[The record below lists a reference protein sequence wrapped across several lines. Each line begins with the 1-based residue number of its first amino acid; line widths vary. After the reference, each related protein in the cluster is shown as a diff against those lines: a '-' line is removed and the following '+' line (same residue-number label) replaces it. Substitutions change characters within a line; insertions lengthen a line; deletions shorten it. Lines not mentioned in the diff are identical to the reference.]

1 MTLFDDILTQFP
13 PDVQAIVREIWEA
26 LGPNE
31 RAGFLS
37 LVVGFPADTNLV
49 KLLVKLSTAQ
59 IRQAFGSKHRV
70 VIVGPTNVGKSTL
83 YNQLVQNKSD
93 QAVVGPLP
101 GTTTENQQADA
112 ALFTVVDTPG
122 ADAVGSVGEQEKNL
136 ALSAA
141 ANADFLV
148 LVFDAIQGIK
158 KTEQELF
165 YELSALKKPF
175 IVVLNKIDLI
185 PRKNLHGVI
194 SNAALNLELE
204 PDQIVP
210 IVAKDGKNLG
220 KVLLAVAATEP
231 EMVAALGQAL
241 PEYRWQLAWQ
251 TIVRS
256 ASISAAIALA
266 PLPVIDFVPLVVTQS
281 IMVVSIARIY
291 NYKITPQRASE
302 LVATFGLG
310 FLGRTLFQE
319 LSKLGGLPGWLLSA
333 AVASSTTVVMGY
345 AAVRWFEKG
354 EKLST
359 DALKKLTQS
368 MTSYLLDTL
377 KGLGK
382 RKPGQKGLRDRI
394 TQSLENSPLAESRS
408 ALNREVDER
417 LSINKLSW
425 PNLSISP
432 PNGGAQYSPADGCS
446 RGAIVVG

>member
-1 MTLFDDILTQFP
+1 MTLYDDILSQFP
-13 PDVQAIVREIWEA
+13 ADVQVTVNKIWEA

-31 RAGFLS
+31 KAGFLS
-37 LVVGFPADTNLV
+37 LLVGFPSDTHLMR
-49 KLLVKLSTAQ
+49 LLFKLSTAQ
-59 IRQAFGSKHRV
+59 IRQAFGRKHQV
-70 VIVGPTNVGKSTL
+70 AIVGPANVGKSTL
-83 YNQLVQNKSD
+83 YNQLVQNKLD
-93 QAVVGPLP
+93 RAEVGPLP
-101 GTTTENQQADA
+101 GTTKENQQADV

-122 ADAVGSVGEQEKNL
+122 ADAVGSMGEQERNL
-136 ALSAA
+136 AMSAA
-141 ANADFLV
+141 IQADFLV

-158 KTEQELF
+158 KTELELF
-165 YELSALKKPF
+165 DELSALKKPF
-175 IVVLNKIDLI
+175 IVVLNKIDLL
-185 PRKNLHGVI
+185 PRKNLQDVI
-194 SNAALNLELE
+194 SSAALNLGLE

-220 KVLLAVAATEP
+220 KVLLAIAATEP

-256 ASISAAIALA
+256 ASISAAVALA

-319 LSKLGGLPGWLLSA
+319 LSKLGGLPGWLLGA

-359 DALKKLTQS
+359 DALKKLTQK
-368 MTSYLLDTL
+368 MTAYLLDTL
-377 KGLGK
+377 KSFGK
-382 RKPGQKGLRDRI
+382 RKPGQKGLREHI
-394 TQSLENSPLAESRS
+394 TQSLESSPLAESRS
-408 ALNREVDER
+408 TLDSEAGE
-417 LSINKLSW
+417 
-425 PNLSISP
+425 
-432 PNGGAQYSPADGCS
+432 
-446 RGAIVVG
+446 

>member
-1 MTLFDDILTQFP
+1 MTLFDEILTQFP
-13 PDVQAIVREIWEA
+13 PEVQTTVRKIWEA

-31 RAGFLS
+31 KASFLS
-37 LVVGFPADTNLV
+37 LLVGFPADTTMV

-59 IRQAFGSKHRV
+59 IRQAFGNKHQV
-70 VIVGPTNVGKSTL
+70 AIVGPTNVGKSTL

-112 ALFTVVDTPG
+112 ALFTVIDTPG
-122 ADAVGSVGEQEKNL
+122 ADAVGSVGEREKSL

-165 YELSALKKPF
+165 NELSALHKPF
-175 IVVLNKIDLI
+175 VVVLNKIDLV
-185 PRKNLHGVI
+185 PRKDLQAVI
-194 SNAALNLELE
+194 SNAAGNLGLE

-291 NYKITPQRASE
+291 NYRITPQRATE
-302 LVATFGLG
+302 LVATFGLA

-333 AVASSTTVVMGY
+333 AIASSTTVVMGY
-345 AAVRWFEKG
+345 AAVRWFETG
-354 EKLST
+354 QKLST
-359 DALKKLTQS
+359 EALKKLTQG
-368 MTSYLLDTL
+368 MTAYLLDTL
-377 KGLGK
+377 KSLGK
-382 RKPGQKGLRDRI
+382 RKPGQKGLRERI
-394 TQSLENSPLAESRS
+394 TQSLESSPLAKNRS
-408 ALNREVDER
+408 TL
-417 LSINKLSW
+417 
-425 PNLSISP
+425 
-432 PNGGAQYSPADGCS
+432 DGEA
-446 RGAIVVG
+446 GE

>member
-1 MTLFDDILTQFP
+1 MNDPMMQFDDILTLFP
-13 PDVQAIVREIWEA
+13 ADVQATIRKIWEA

-31 RAGFLS
+31 KAGFQS
-37 LVVGFPADTNLV
+37 LLIGFPADTSLL

-59 IRQAFGSKHRV
+59 VRQAFGSKHRV

-93 QAVVGPLP
+93 LAVVSPLP
-101 GTTTENQQADA
+101 GTTKENQQADA

-122 ADAVGSVGEQEKNL
+122 ADAVGNAGEQEKSL

-158 KTEQELF
+158 KTELELF
-165 YELSALKKPF
+165 NELSVLKKPF
-175 IVVLNKIDLI
+175 VVVLNKIDLV
-185 PRKNLHGVI
+185 PRKDLQGVI
-194 SNAALNLELE
+194 SNAALNLGLE
-204 PDQIVP
+204 HDQIVP
-210 IVAKDGKNLG
+210 IVARDGKNLG

-256 ASISAAIALA
+256 ASISAAIALT
-266 PLPVIDFVPLVVTQS
+266 PLPVIDFVPLVAIQS
-281 IMVVSIARIY
+281 IMVVSMARIY
-291 NYKITPQRASE
+291 NYKITPRRATE
-302 LVATFGLG
+302 LVATFGLA

-333 AVASSTTVVMGY
+333 AIASSTTVVMGY

-354 EKLST
+354 EKLSSE
-359 DALKKLTQS
+359 AIKRLTQG
-368 MTSYLLDTL
+368 MTSSLLDTL
-377 KGLGK
+377 KSLGR
-382 RKPGQKGLRDRI
+382 RKPDQKGLRERI
-394 TQSLENSPLAESRS
+394 TQSLESSPMAESRS
-408 ALNREVDER
+408 ALDDEVD
-417 LSINKLSW
+417 K
-425 PNLSISP
+425 
-432 PNGGAQYSPADGCS
+432 
-446 RGAIVVG
+446 

>member
-1 MTLFDDILTQFP
+1 MTLFDDILAQFP
-13 PDVQAIVREIWEA
+13 PDVQATVRNIWEA

-31 RAGFLS
+31 KASFLS
-37 LVVGFPADTNLV
+37 LLIGFPTDTNLV

-59 IRQAFGSKHRV
+59 IRQVFGSKHRV
-70 VIVGPTNVGKSTL
+70 AIVGPTNVGKSTL
-83 YNQLVQNKSD
+83 FNQLVQTKSD
-93 QAVVGPLP
+93 QAVVSPLP

-112 ALFTVVDTPG
+112 ALFTVIDTPG
-122 ADAVGSVGEQEKNL
+122 ADAVGSMGVREKEL

-141 ANADFLV
+141 TDADFLI

-165 YELSALKKPF
+165 NQLSALKKPF
-175 IVVLNKIDLI
+175 VVVLNKIDLVAH
-185 PRKNLHGVI
+185 KDLQAVI
-194 SNAALNLELE
+194 TNAALNLGLE
-204 PDQIVP
+204 RDQIVP
-210 IVAKDGKNLG
+210 IVAKDGKNIG

-256 ASISAAIALA
+256 ASISAAIALV

-291 NYKITPQRASE
+291 KYKITPQRATE

-333 AVASSTTVVMGY
+333 AIAASTTVVMGY

-359 DALKKLTQS
+359 ESLKKLTQS
-368 MTSYLLDTL
+368 MTTTLLDSL
-377 KGLGK
+377 KSLGK
-382 RKPGQKGLRDRI
+382 RKPGQKGLRERI
-394 TQSLENSPLAESRS
+394 TQSLENSPLAEDRS
-408 ALNREVDER
+408 ALDKEAGE
-417 LSINKLSW
+417 
-425 PNLSISP
+425 
-432 PNGGAQYSPADGCS
+432 
-446 RGAIVVG
+446 

>member
-13 PDVQAIVREIWEA
+13 PDIQEMVRNIWEA

-31 RAGFLS
+31 KASFLS
-37 LVVGFPADTNLV
+37 LVVGFPADASLV
-49 KLLVKLSTAQ
+49 RILVKLSTAQ

-83 YNQLVQNKSD
+83 YNLLVQNKRD
-93 QAVVGPLP
+93 LAVVSPLP
-101 GTTTENQQADA
+101 GTTKENQQADA

-122 ADAVGSVGEQEKNL
+122 ADAVGSVGEHEKDL
-136 ALSAA
+136 ALSASGE
-141 ANADFLV
+141 ADFLV

-165 YELSALKKPF
+165 NEMSALKKPF
-175 IVVLNKIDLI
+175 VVVLNKIDLV
-185 PRKNLHGVI
+185 PRKDLQAVI
-194 SNAALNLELE
+194 SNAALNLGLE

-231 EMVAALGQAL
+231 EMIAALGQAL
-241 PEYRWQLAWQ
+241 PEFRWQLAWQ

-256 ASISAAIALA
+256 ASISAAIALV

-319 LSKLGGLPGWLLSA
+319 MSKLGGLPGWLLSA
-333 AVASSTTVVMGY
+333 AIASSTTVVMGY

-354 EKLST
+354 EKLSAE
-359 DALKKLTQS
+359 ALKKLTQG
-368 MTSYLLDTL
+368 MTTTLLNAL
-377 KGLGK
+377 KSLGK
-382 RKPGQKGLRDRI
+382 RKPGQKGLRERI
-394 TQSLENSPLAESRS
+394 TQALESSSLSESRS
-408 ALNREVDER
+408 ALDSEAGE
-417 LSINKLSW
+417 
-425 PNLSISP
+425 
-432 PNGGAQYSPADGCS
+432 
-446 RGAIVVG
+446 

>member
-13 PDVQAIVREIWEA
+13 PDVQATVRKIWEA

-31 RAGFLS
+31 KASFLS
-37 LVVGFPADTNLV
+37 LLTGFPSDANLV
-49 KLLVKLSTAQ
+49 RLLVKLSTAQ
-59 IRQAFGSKHRV
+59 IRQAFGHKHRV

-83 YNQLVQNKSD
+83 YNLLVQNKRDLARVS
-93 QAVVGPLP
+93 PLP
-101 GTTTENQQADA
+101 GTTMENQQADA

-122 ADAVGSVGEQEKNL
+122 ADAVGSLGEQEKDQ
-136 ALSAA
+136 ALSASA
-141 ANADFLV
+141 EADFLV
-148 LVFDAIQGIK
+148 LVYDAIQGIK

-165 YELSALKKPF
+165 NELSDLKKPF
-175 IVVLNKIDLI
+175 VVVLNKIDLV
-185 PRKNLHGVI
+185 PRKDLQGVI
-194 SNAALNLELE
+194 SNAALNLGLM

-251 TIVRS
+251 TIVRA

-266 PLPVIDFVPLVVTQS
+266 PLPVIDFVPLVVTQT

-291 NYKITPQRASE
+291 NFKITSRRASE
-302 LVATFGLG
+302 MVTTFGLG

-333 AVASSTTVVMGY
+333 AIASSTTVVMGY

-354 EKLST
+354 QKLST
-359 DALKKLTQS
+359 DTLKKLTQG
-368 MTSYLLDTL
+368 MTTTMLDTL
-377 KGLGK
+377 KSLGK
-382 RKPGQKGLRDRI
+382 RKPGQKGLQERI
-394 TQSLENSPLAESRS
+394 TQLLENSPLAESRS
-408 ALNREVDER
+408 ALDREAGE
-417 LSINKLSW
+417 
-425 PNLSISP
+425 
-432 PNGGAQYSPADGCS
+432 
-446 RGAIVVG
+446 

>member
-1 MTLFDDILTQFP
+1 MSLFDDILTQFP
-13 PDVQAIVREIWEA
+13 PDVQATVRKIWEA

-31 RAGFLS
+31 KAGFLS
-37 LVVGFPADTNLV
+37 LLVGFPADTNMV

-70 VIVGPTNVGKSTL
+70 AIVGPTNVGKSTL
-83 YNQLVQNKSD
+83 YNQLIQNKSD
-93 QAVVGPLP
+93 QAAVSPLP
-101 GTTTENQQADA
+101 GTTKANQQADA
-112 ALFTVVDTPG
+112 ALFTVLDTPG

-158 KTEQELF
+158 KTELELF
-165 YELSALKKPF
+165 KEISALNKPF
-175 IVVLNKIDLI
+175 VVVLNKIDLV
-185 PRKNLHGVI
+185 PRKDLQAVI
-194 SNAALNLELE
+194 SKAALNLGLE
-204 PDQIVP
+204 HDQIVP
-210 IVAKDGKNLG
+210 IVAKEGKNLG

-333 AVASSTTVVMGY
+333 AIASSTTVVMGY

-359 DALKKLTQS
+359 EALKKLTQG

-377 KGLGK
+377 KSLGK
-382 RKPGQKGLRDRI
+382 RKPGKKGLQERI
-394 TQSLENSPLAESRS
+394 RESLESSPLAESRS
-408 ALNREVDER
+408 TLDNEAGE
-417 LSINKLSW
+417 
-425 PNLSISP
+425 
-432 PNGGAQYSPADGCS
+432 
-446 RGAIVVG
+446 

>member
-13 PDVQAIVREIWEA
+13 SDVQATVRKIWEA

-31 RAGFLS
+31 RDSFLS
-37 LVVGFPADTNLV
+37 LLIGFPADTNLV

-59 IRQAFGSKHRV
+59 IRQAFGNKHKV

-83 YNQLVQNKSD
+83 YNLLVQNKND
-93 QAVVGPLP
+93 QAIVSPLP
-101 GTTTENQQADA
+101 GTTTENQEADA

-122 ADAVGSVGEQEKNL
+122 ADAVGSMGEQEKEL
-136 ALSAA
+136 ALSASA
-141 ANADFLV
+141 ESDFLI
-148 LVFDAIQGIK
+148 LVFDTIQGIK
-158 KTEQELF
+158 KTELELF
-165 YELSALKKPF
+165 NKLSALKKPF
-175 IVVLNKIDLI
+175 VVVLNKIDLV
-185 PRKNLHGVI
+185 PRKDLQAVI
-194 SNAALNLELE
+194 SSAAHNLGLE

-210 IVAKDGKNLG
+210 IAAKDGKNLG

-231 EMVAALGQAL
+231 EMVAALGMAL

-256 ASISAAIALA
+256 ASISAAIALV

-281 IMVVSIARIY
+281 IMMVSIARIY

-310 FLGRTLFQE
+310 FLGRTIFQE

-333 AVASSTTVVMGY
+333 AIASSTTVVMGY

-359 DALKKLTQS
+359 EALKKLTQG
-368 MTSYLLDTL
+368 MTTTLLDTL
-377 KGLGK
+377 KGFGK
-382 RKPGQKGLRDRI
+382 HKPDQKGLRERI
-394 TQSLENSPLAESRS
+394 TQSLESSPLTESRS
-408 ALNREVDER
+408 ELDREAGE
-417 LSINKLSW
+417 
-425 PNLSISP
+425 
-432 PNGGAQYSPADGCS
+432 
-446 RGAIVVG
+446 

>member
-1 MTLFDDILTQFP
+1 MTLFDDILSQFP
-13 PDVQAIVREIWEA
+13 PDVQATVRKIWEA

-31 RAGFLS
+31 KASFLS
-37 LVVGFPADTNLV
+37 LLVGFPADTNLV
-49 KLLVKLSTAQ
+49 KMLVKLSTAHL
-59 IRQAFGSKHRV
+59 RQAFGSKHRV

-93 QAVVGPLP
+93 QAAVSPLP

-141 ANADFLV
+141 ENADFLV
-148 LVFDAIQGIK
+148 LVFDAVQGIK

-165 YELSALKKPF
+165 NELSALKKPF
-175 IVVLNKIDLI
+175 VVALNKIDLL
-185 PRKNLHGVI
+185 PRKELQAVLASAARNLG
-194 SNAALNLELE
+194 LE

-220 KVLLAVAATEP
+220 KVLLAIAATEP
-231 EMVAALGQAL
+231 GMVAALGQAL

-256 ASISAAIALA
+256 ASISAAIALV
-266 PLPVIDFVPLVVTQS
+266 PLPVVDFVPLVVTQS

-302 LVATFGLG
+302 LVAAFGLG
-310 FLGRTLFQE
+310 FLGRTLFQQ

-333 AVASSTTVVMGY
+333 AIASSTTVVMGY
-345 AAVRWFEKG
+345 AAARWFETG
-354 EKLST
+354 QKLST
-359 DALKKLTQS
+359 EALKKLTQV
-368 MTSYLLDTL
+368 MTTTLLENL
-377 KGLGK
+377 KSIGK
-382 RKPGQKGLRDRI
+382 RKPGQKRLRERI
-394 TQSLENSPLAESRS
+394 TQALESSPLAESRS
-408 ALNREVDER
+408 ALDREAGE
-417 LSINKLSW
+417 
-425 PNLSISP
+425 
-432 PNGGAQYSPADGCS
+432 
-446 RGAIVVG
+446 

>member
-13 PDVQAIVREIWEA
+13 PDVQAIVRKIWEA

-31 RAGFLS
+31 KASFLT
-37 LVVGFPADTNLV
+37 LLTGFPADTNLV
-49 KLLVKLSTAQ
+49 KILVKLSSAH

-93 QAVVGPLP
+93 QAAVSPLP

-122 ADAVGSVGEQEKNL
+122 ADAVGRVGEQEKNL

-141 ANADFLV
+141 EDADFLV

-165 YELSALKKPF
+165 NEISALKKPF
-175 IVVLNKIDLI
+175 VVALNKIDML
-185 PRKNLHGVI
+185 PRKDLQAVIASAARNLG
-194 SNAALNLELE
+194 LEA
-204 PDQIVP
+204 DQIVP
-210 IVAKDGKNLG
+210 IAAKDGKNLG
-220 KVLLAVAATEP
+220 KVLLAIAATEP
-231 EMVAALGQAL
+231 GMVAALGQAL

-256 ASISAAIALA
+256 ASISAAIALT

-333 AVASSTTVVMGY
+333 AIASSTTVVMGY

-354 EKLST
+354 QKLST
-359 DALKKLTQS
+359 EALKKLTQG
-368 MTSYLLDTL
+368 MTTYLLDTL
-377 KGLGK
+377 KSLGK
-382 RKPGQKGLRDRI
+382 RKLGQKGLREHI
-394 TQSLENSPLAESRS
+394 TQSLESSPLAESRS
-408 ALNREVDER
+408 ELDREAGE
-417 LSINKLSW
+417 
-425 PNLSISP
+425 
-432 PNGGAQYSPADGCS
+432 
-446 RGAIVVG
+446 

>member
-13 PDVQAIVREIWEA
+13 PDVQATVRKIWEA

-31 RAGFLS
+31 KASFLS
-37 LVVGFPADTNLV
+37 LLTGFPSDANLV
-49 KLLVKLSTAQ
+49 RLLVKLSTAQ
-59 IRQAFGSKHRV
+59 IRQAFGHKHRV

-83 YNQLVQNKSD
+83 YNLLVQNKRDLARVS
-93 QAVVGPLP
+93 PLP
-101 GTTTENQQADA
+101 GTTMENQQADA

-122 ADAVGSVGEQEKNL
+122 ADAVGSLGEQEKEQ
-136 ALSAA
+136 ALSASA
-141 ANADFLV
+141 EADFLV
-148 LVFDAIQGIK
+148 LVYDAIQGIK

-165 YELSALKKPF
+165 NELSDLKKPF
-175 IVVLNKIDLI
+175 VVVLNKIDLV
-185 PRKNLHGVI
+185 PRKDLQGVI
-194 SNAALNLELE
+194 SNAALNLGLM

-251 TIVRS
+251 TIVRA

-291 NYKITPQRASE
+291 NFKITPRRASE
-302 LVATFGLG
+302 MVTTFGLG

-333 AVASSTTVVMGY
+333 AIASSTTVVMGY

-354 EKLST
+354 QKIST
-359 DALKKLTQS
+359 VALKKLTQG
-368 MTSYLLDTL
+368 MTTYLLDTL
-377 KGLGK
+377 KSLGK
-382 RKPGQKGLRDRI
+382 RKPGQKGLQQLI
-394 TQSLENSPLAESRS
+394 IQSLESSPLAESRS
-408 ALNREVDER
+408 ALDSEAGE
-417 LSINKLSW
+417 
-425 PNLSISP
+425 
-432 PNGGAQYSPADGCS
+432 
-446 RGAIVVG
+446 

>member
-13 PDVQAIVREIWEA
+13 PDVQVTVRKIWET

-31 RAGFLS
+31 KASFLS
-37 LVVGFPADTNLV
+37 LLVGFPADTNLLR
-49 KLLVKLSTAQ
+49 LLVKLSTAQ
-59 IRQAFGSKHRV
+59 IRQAFGNKHQV

-101 GTTTENQQADA
+101 GTTKENQQADA

-122 ADAVGSVGEQEKNL
+122 ADAVGSVGEQEKSL

-165 YELSALKKPF
+165 SELSALKKPF
-175 IVVLNKIDLI
+175 VVVLNKIDLV
-185 PRKNLHGVI
+185 PRKDLQAVI
-194 SNAALNLELE
+194 SNAALNLGLE
-204 PDQIVP
+204 PDQILP

-231 EMVAALGQAL
+231 EMVAALGRAL

-302 LVATFGLG
+302 LVATFGLA

-333 AVASSTTVVMGY
+333 AIASSTTVVMGY
-345 AAVRWFEKG
+345 AAVRWFETG

-359 DALKKLTQS
+359 EALKKLTQG
-368 MTSYLLDTL
+368 MTAYLLDTL
-377 KGLGK
+377 KSLGK
-382 RKPGQKGLRDRI
+382 RKPGQKGLRERI
-394 TQSLENSPLAESRS
+394 TQSLESRS
-408 ALNREVDER
+408 ALDSEAGE
-417 LSINKLSW
+417 
-425 PNLSISP
+425 
-432 PNGGAQYSPADGCS
+432 
-446 RGAIVVG
+446 